1 MPSRVLYLQAE
12 KAFGQWMASNKKD
25 GFKSNSSKAAMT
37 DLSTSYLSSQV
48 AEGVCDLRDKSK
60 CVLESELGQD
70 ELGSDERLGLG
81 PSV

>member
-1 MPSRVLYLQAE
+1 MHPLCLYSPMHPEFVMPSRVLYLQAE

-48 AEGVCDLRDKSK
+48 AEGVCDLRD
-60 CVLESELGQD
+60 
-70 ELGSDERLGLG
+70 
-81 PSV
+81 